1 MDKFVKLI
9 TSTFVDRL
17 EALEKENARKE
28 KMEKWGESRDKLNSL
43 FKGIK
48 GKFNKLKARDLPKKP
63 KDIQQHQ
70 KMTRVSWND
79 DLWWNRIRISQT
91 DKHPFAP
98 TTQRTKSKYIKSLTH
113 SLSLCIYLSTSNQEA
128 NKQLHQ
134 NYRFVNSDYFF
145 FLFKFFIFYF

>member
-70 KMTRVSWND
+70 KMTRVS
-79 DLWWNRIRISQT
+79 
-91 DKHPFAP
+91 
-98 TTQRTKSKYIKSLTH
+98 
-113 SLSLCIYLSTSNQEA
+113 
-128 NKQLHQ
+128 
-134 NYRFVNSDYFF
+134 
-145 FLFKFFIFYF
+145 